1 MIIGEAGRA
10 AQTVFGDVSGRGPVY
25 GGGGGAGGTFE
36 MEPAELDAVIGLW
49 EDQLTK
55 ITADGRKIADIVT
68 ALKAPGKDPASSDYA
83 TTGGDSLR
91 ALQEQ
96 NDSMRQYVQGYLAK
110 LKAAKDKTVATDQ
123 ANAELGQA
131 R

>member
-10 AQTVFGDVSGRGPVY
+10 AQAVFGDVSSRGPVY
-25 GGGGGAGGTFE
+25 GGGGGGGSFE

-55 ITADGRKIADIVT
+55 ITADGVKIRSIVD
-68 ALKAPGKDPASSDYA
+68 ALKAPGSDAAS
-83 TTGGDSLR
+83 TGFVSSGVDSLS
-91 ALQEQ
+91 ALQDQ
-96 NDSMRQYVQGYLAK
+96 NASMRQYVQGYVEK
-110 LKAAKDKTVATDQ
+110 LKAAKDETVATDQ

>member
-10 AQTVFGDVSGRGPVY
+10 AQSVFGDVPGPVY
-25 GGGGGAGGTFE
+25 GGAGAGGGTFE

-55 ITADGRKIADIVT
+55 ITADGRKIVDIIA
-68 ALKAPGKDPASSDYA
+68 ALKPPGQDSASSGYA
-83 TTGGDSLR
+83 STGSDSLR

-96 NDSMRQYVQGYLAK
+96 NDSMRQYVQGYLTK

>member
-10 AQTVFGDVSGRGPVY
+10 AQTVFGDVSSRGPVY
-25 GGGGGAGGTFE
+25 GGGGGGGSFE
-36 MEPAELDAVIGLW
+36 MEPAELDTVIGLW

-55 ITADGRKIADIVT
+55 ITADGRKITEIVT
-68 ALKAPGKDPASSDYA
+68 ALKAPGKDPASSGYA
-83 TTGGDSLR
+83 STGGDSLR

-96 NDSMRQYVQGYLAK
+96 NDSMRQYVQGYLEK
-110 LKAAKDKTVATDQ
+110 LKAAKDKTVATDR